1 MSTKKKLEEVLQ
13 LVKRS
18 NDEVEALKKEG
29 KDNSEKLEGIVKD
42 LFEKRRVAMDEDLVN
57 RFRKGEHLSE
67 PSPSEG
73 GDGTSVI
80 VSKAADANAKR
91 LQEFND
97 DVYIVS
103 KMLRVHPTQTKM
115 WKKNQAAVGELRKAV
130 NVATTTQGGNW
141 VPVELSADV
150 IDKFRLALKV
160 GALFKRIQ
168 MPTNPYDVPV
178 VSSDAT
184 PKLVSESTSDS
195 ASKFT
200 ASTPATRKL
209 RLSAQKLVTRTVFS
223 EEATEDMVTP
233 VLPWLKD
240 NLAISMARGF
250 ENALINGDNTSVV
263 HMDSDSNASDNV
275 VKAYDG
281 LRRTAKTSAVAG
293 VDMSSTNFTTAN
305 LRVLRAQLGKYGVDP
320 KSLVLITSPLG
331 YTKLL
336 GLAEVITMEKYGTA
350 ATIVTGELA
359 RIDGIPIV
367 VSEFV
372 RTDLNAS
379 GYYDSTTPT
388 KTEIILAWTPGFWIG
403 DRRLMTLKTFEDIQ
417 VDQTI
422 LVTTMRAAFGT
433 PYDPTSETFVTFGY
447 NIS

>member
-1 MSTKKKLEEVLQ
+1 MSARKAQLEEVLK
-13 LVKRS
+13 LVKKS

-29 KDNSEKLEGIVKD
+29 KANSEKLDGLVGE
-42 LFEKRRVAMDEDLVN
+42 LFEKRKSAMEDDLIE
-57 RFRKGEHLSE
+57 RFRKGEHLSPEKTGSDE
-67 PSPSEG
+67 PSSN
-73 GDGTSVI
+73 VI
-80 VSKAADANAKR
+80 VNKSMDTNVRR

-150 IDKFRLALKV
+150 IDRFRLALKV

-178 VSSDAT
+178 VSADAT
-184 PKLVSESTSDS
+184 PYLVSESTSDS

-240 NLAISMARGF
+240 SLAISMARGF
-250 ENALINGDNTSVV
+250 ENGLLNGDISSVV
-263 HMDSDSNASDNV
+263 HMDADSNTSTDV
-275 VKAYDG
+275 RKAYDG
-281 LRRTAKTSAVAG
+281 LRRTAKTSATV
-293 VDMSSTNFTTAN
+293 TNLNTLNIAN
-305 LRVLRAQLGKYGVDP
+305 MRAVRASLGKYGVDP
-320 KSLVLITSPLG
+320 KQLCWIVSPKT
-331 YTKLL
+331 YQKLL
-336 GLAEVITMEKYGTA
+336 GFAEVLTMEKYGSA

-359 RIDGIPIV
+359 KIDGIPII
-367 VSEFV
+367 VSEFI
-372 RTDLNAS
+372 REDLNAV
-379 GYYDSTTPT
+379 GYYDSTVTNLT
-388 KTEIILAWTPGFWIG
+388 VAVLVWTPGFWIG

-433 PYDPTSETFVTFGY
+433 PYDPTTENFVGVGY
-447 NIS
+447 NIVE

>member
-1 MSTKKKLEEVLQ
+1 MSANKKALEGILE
-13 LVKRS
+13 LVKKS
-18 NDEVEALKKEG
+18 NDEVELLKKAG
-29 KDNSEKLEGIVKD
+29 KADSEQLDKVVGE
-42 LFEKRRVAMDEDLVN
+42 LFEKRKLAMEEDLITK
-57 RFRKGEHLSE
+57 FRKGEHME
-67 PSPSEG
+67 PKEG
-73 GDGTSVI
+73 DVESSHMVI
-80 VSKAADANAKR
+80 NKSMDPKIR
-91 LQEFND
+91 ELQSFND
-97 DVYIVS
+97 DVYIIS
-103 KMLRVHPTQTKM
+103 KMLRVHPTQTKT

-141 VPVELSADV
+141 VPTELSADV

-178 VSSDAT
+178 VSADAT
-184 PKLVSESTSDS
+184 PYLVSESTSDS

-209 RLSAQKLVTRTVFS
+209 RLTAQKLMTRTVFS

-250 ENALINGDNTSVV
+250 ETALINGDITSVV
-263 HMDSDSNASDNV
+263 HMDADSNTSTDV
-275 VKAYDG
+275 RKSYDG
-281 LRRTAKTSAVAG
+281 LRRVAKMLGTVTDLGTLNIANMRAV
-293 VDMSSTNFTTAN
+293 
-305 LRVLRAQLGKYGVDP
+305 RATMGKYGVDP
-320 KSLVLITSPLG
+320 KSLCWLVSPKT
-331 YTKLL
+331 YQKLL
-336 GLAEVITMEKYGTA
+336 GFAEVITMEKYGSA

-359 RIDGIPIV
+359 KIDGIPII

-372 RTDLNAS
+372 REDLNAT
-379 GYYDSTTPT
+379 GYYDSTTTT
-388 KTEIILAWTPGFWIG
+388 KTVAVLVWTPGFWIG

-433 PYDPTSETFVTFGY
+433 PYDPTTEQVSAVGY
-447 NIS
+447 NITE

>member
-42 LFEKRRVAMDEDLVN
+42 LFEKRRAAMDEDLVN
-57 RFRKGEHLSE
+57 RFRKGEHLSVDGDE
-67 PSPSEG
+67 KSS
-73 GDGTSVI
+73 DGTPMI
-80 VSKAADANAKR
+80 VSKAADANARR

-178 VSSDAT
+178 VSADAT
-184 PKLVSESTSDS
+184 PKLVSESTVDS

-200 ASTPATRKL
+200 ASTPTTRKL

-250 ENALINGDNTSVV
+250 ENALINGDFTSVV

-281 LRRTAKTSAVAG
+281 LRRTIKTSGVAG
-293 VDMSSTNFTTAN
+293 VDMGSTNFTTAK
-305 LRVLRAQLGKYGVDP
+305 LRTVRSQLGKYGVDP
-320 KSLVLITSPLG
+320 KSLVLITSPIG
-331 YTKLL
+331 YANLL

-359 RIDGIPIV
+359 RIDGIPVV

-388 KTEIILAWTPGFWIG
+388 KSEIILAWTPGWWIG

-433 PYDPTSETFVTFGY
+433 PYDPTTETMASFGY
-447 NIS
+447 NIA